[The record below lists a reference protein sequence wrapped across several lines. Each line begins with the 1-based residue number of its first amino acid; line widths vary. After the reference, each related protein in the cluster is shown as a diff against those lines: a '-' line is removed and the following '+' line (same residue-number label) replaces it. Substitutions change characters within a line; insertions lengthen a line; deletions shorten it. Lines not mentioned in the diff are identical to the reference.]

1 MLGGDSVACSELS
14 KVGVTAEM
22 RAAAMV
28 AMWDC
33 EEAVWKDSSLAEM
46 WARQKVVEREFC

>member
-1 MLGGDSVACSELS
+1 MELS

-33 EEAVWKDSSLAEM
+33 EEAEWKDSSLAEM
-46 WARQKVVEREFC
+46 WVRQKVVEREFC

>member
-1 MLGGDSVACSELS
+1 LELS

-33 EEAVWKDSSLAEM
+33 EEAEWKDSSLAEM
-46 WARQKVVEREFC
+46 WVRQKVVEREFC